1 MVGNLFILII
11 FWILV
16 CIFFW
21 YFGFVDINS
30 IVYCKVFEMVLNLVL
45 INFCMVIRMCLLVS
59 FMESFFFLLI
69 LFVIWISVFVMF
81 WMFILLNVF
90 RCFWCFFR
98 LNLFMVF
105 SIFMNLL
112 KDCFVKCC
120 IYGMMFIGFLVLVKV
135 INLLLFFMSCMKL
148 GLFFLYFFLKY
159 KVYIMFLME
168 R

>member
-69 LFVIWISVFVMF
+69 LFVI
-81 WMFILLNVF
+81 
-90 RCFWCFFR
+90 
-98 LNLFMVF
+98 
-105 SIFMNLL
+105 
-112 KDCFVKCC
+112 
-120 IYGMMFIGFLVLVKV
+120 
-135 INLLLFFMSCMKL
+135 
-148 GLFFLYFFLKY
+148 
-159 KVYIMFLME
+159 
-168 R
+168 